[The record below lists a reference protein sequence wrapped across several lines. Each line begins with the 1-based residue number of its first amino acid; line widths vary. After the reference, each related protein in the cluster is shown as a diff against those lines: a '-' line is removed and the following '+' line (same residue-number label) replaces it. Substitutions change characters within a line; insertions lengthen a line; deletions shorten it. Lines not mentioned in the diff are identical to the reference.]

1 MGMITDDELATEER
15 NIERRIEELQAN
27 LYAARGALALVVI
40 LRKRIA
46 DRAVPTEAAEAQR

>member
-1 MGMITDDELATEER
+1 MITDDELATEER